1 MESAPRSRNRSRR
14 RTWMAGIRI
23 RVLAIALVPSLALL
37 VTGGSVAGY
46 LISEGLSEHSFAG
59 YSASNVDVLMRFEAA
74 IENERTI
81 SLQAVGGD
89 AQALAALGG
98 DPDMLARLA
107 LASSMLIGVI
117 VGRRIVQIPA
127 LASEEAESL
136 IARLA
141 PAVQVILTS

>member
-1 MESAPRSRNRSRR
+1 MES
-14 RTWMAGIRI
+14 
-23 RVLAIALVPSLALL
+23 
-37 VTGGSVAGY
+37 
-46 LISEGLSEHSFAG
+46 ISP
-59 YSASNVDVLMRFEAA
+59 
-74 IENERTI
+74 
-81 SLQAVGGD
+81 Q
-89 AQALAALGG
+89 LGG

-136 IARLA
+136 IALVA